1 MITRR
6 RLGEILAAI
15 AIGAVQPAVAQN
27 LDPRAG
33 GGALGVSTG
42 PKQVLIIRHGEKLGS
57 GDRDEEGGSDL
68 SLRGSARA
76 MALPSL
82 FSPVTPQLACDL
94 AASASSFTGTY
105 STVDI
110 SRSAPRFQMPTFV
123 FATKASHHSNRP
135 IETVSPLIA
144 AFKLPLDA
152 DHSDDDYA
160 KVAHDILSKPKYGGA
175 IVLVCWH
182 HGKIPDL
189 ARALGA
195 KNPPPWP
202 GTVFERVWQLDY
214 SGGPPVLT
222 NLPQQLLYGDSNT

>member
-6 RLGEILAAI
+6 RLGEMLAAI
-15 AIGAVQPAVAQN
+15 AIGAVQPAAAQN
-27 LDPRAG
+27 LAPRAG
-33 GGALGVSTG
+33 GGALGASSG
-42 PKQVLIIRHGEKLGS
+42 PKQVLLIRHGEKLGS
-57 GDRDEEGGSDL
+57 GDRDEDGGPNL

-82 FSPVTPQLACDL
+82 FSPATPQLACDL
-94 AASASSFTGTY
+94 TAGAGAVTGSY

-110 SRSAPRFQMPTFV
+110 SGSAPRFQMPAFV

-135 IETVSPLIA
+135 IETISPLLA

-160 KVAHDILSKPKYGGA
+160 KVARDILSKPKYRGA

-195 KNPPPWP
+195 TNPPPWP
-202 GTVFERVWQLDY
+202 GTVFDRVWQLDY
-214 SGGPPVLT
+214 SGSAPALS

>member
-27 LDPRAG
+27 LAPRAG

-42 PKQVLIIRHGEKLGS
+42 PKQVLIIRHAEKLGS
-57 GDRDEEGGSDL
+57 GERDEKGGSDL
-68 SLRGSARA
+68 SLRGSARG

-82 FSPVTPQLACDL
+82 FSLATPQLACDL
-94 AASASSFTGTY
+94 AASASSVTGTY
-105 STVDI
+105 STVDA
-110 SRSAPRFQMPTFV
+110 SGSAPRFQMPTFV

-152 DHSDDDYA
+152 DHSDDDYP
-160 KVAHDILSKPKYGGA
+160 KVARDILSKPKYRGA

-195 KNPPPWP
+195 KKSATLA
-202 GTVFERVWQLDY
+202 GHSFRSRLAA
-214 SGGPPVLT
+214 
-222 NLPQQLLYGDSNT
+222 